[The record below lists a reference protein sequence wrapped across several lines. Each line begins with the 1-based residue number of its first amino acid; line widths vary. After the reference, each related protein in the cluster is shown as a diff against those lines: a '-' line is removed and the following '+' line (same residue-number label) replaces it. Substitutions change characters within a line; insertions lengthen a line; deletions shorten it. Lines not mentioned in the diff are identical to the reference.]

1 MKTLPINPDQLGL
14 TYKKHTPLIHLN
26 RASLFYMVSENKA
39 NTSTCGLVS
48 HKSTLSSIPTWPAG
62 GLCPSSSDPL
72 QESWELEDP
81 AGLCHS

>member
-1 MKTLPINPDQLGL
+1 
-14 TYKKHTPLIHLN
+14 
-26 RASLFYMVSENKA
+26 MVSENKA

-48 HKSTLSSIPTWPAG
+48 HKPTLSSIPTRPVG

-72 QESWELEDP
+72 QETWELEDP